1 MLEAQEGGIVLGGT
15 SSHIPKTSSVAFLKR
30 GLLLDL

>member
-1 MLEAQEGGIVLGGT
+1 MLEVQGGIVLGGT
-15 SSHIPKTSSVAFLKR
+15 SSQFPKTSSVAFLNR